1 MPSPVHGPPTIQ
13 QRCSPGFLSA
23 KVTQPPLRLVISVS
37 SLHIQAASPAPP
49 RLLTVS
55 LFYLSSIAC
64 FSRPRKCALPLGALR
79 CVHSGHAPLKLS
91 VFAASRSALASIKA
105 PYHSSI
111 TRKSHLATHLSMGTN
126 SDSSSPFSLA
136 HMDAA
141 ALGSFLSSAS
151 SPLYPSTGSSALS
164 ETSGL
169 DDSPPSD
176 LSPEHAACASRS
188 SSESP
193 VRTGTSAGR
202 KRVRPKIDLAPGQPP
217 TARGN
222 PRIRVFVACR
232 QW

>member
-1 MPSPVHGPPTIQ
+1 MGRSGDPGSAIESEEGWLCGCRRRHVRDQSHSGTARRRTGFGSGSGASPSP
-13 QRCSPGFLSA
+13 L
-23 KVTQPPLRLVISVS
+23 
-37 SLHIQAASPAPP
+37 
-49 RLLTVS
+49 
-55 LFYLSSIAC
+55 
-64 FSRPRKCALPLGALR
+64 
-79 CVHSGHAPLKLS
+79 VHSNHASLKLS
-91 VFAASRSALASIKA
+91 VLTASRSTLASIKA
-105 PYHSSI
+105 PYLSFI
-111 TRKSHLATHLSMGTN
+111 ILKSRLATHLSMGTN